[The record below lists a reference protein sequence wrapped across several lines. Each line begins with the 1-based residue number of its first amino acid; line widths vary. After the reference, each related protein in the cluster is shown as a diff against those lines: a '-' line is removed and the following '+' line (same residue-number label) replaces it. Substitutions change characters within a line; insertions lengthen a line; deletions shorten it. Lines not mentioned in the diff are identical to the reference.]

1 MTPVSQ
7 APSEVAPHLARRGLV
22 AVFGSTF
29 LELVGVFMLSP
40 LLLFTLK
47 ANGESTLLAGLF
59 AACGWVGIF
68 LVTPLVAG
76 ITRRLGRRRALWLAA
91 ALPLLATTGFL
102 LTDHLGVWFVLE
114 FLAGMAGG
122 LRWVLAEAV
131 VAECSP
137 PGQRG
142 RYVGLFETMVGVTF
156 VVGPALLA
164 WVLPQRDLALW
175 LVLALTAAGLVWSFG
190 IPALPPSAD
199 TESAPSGVRG
209 MWRAF
214 RAYPVI
220 MAAGLVG
227 GFFESGVS
235 SLLPLYGLALDLSPA
250 TAALLVSA
258 SGLGSAVLM
267 LPAGVLADRMAHH
280 PAQRWGNQ
288 GQARQALMRAFA
300 WLTLAATA
308 LVPWVAPH
316 PVLAWPVVFLWGGA
330 GGCLYTLAM
339 IDIGD
344 RESGLA
350 LVNGTAVLVMAYT
363 LGGVLAP
370 ALGAWALQ
378 VSAQVAFPALMLS
391 VATAGVWALHR
402 SAPNKNGP
410 KGP

>member
-1 MTPVSQ
+1 M
-7 APSEVAPHLARRGLV
+7 
-22 AVFGSTF
+22 FGSTF

-47 ANGESTLLAGLF
+47 ANGESTWLAGLF

-68 LVTPLVAG
+68 LVTPLVAD

-91 ALPLLATTGFL
+91 ALPLLATSGFL
-102 LTDHLGVWFVLE
+102 LTDRLAVWFVLE

-137 PGQRG
+137 EGQRG
-142 RYVGLFETMVGVTF
+142 RYVGLFETMVGATF

-164 WVLPQRDLALW
+164 WVGPQRDVALW
-175 LVLALTAAGLVWSFG
+175 VILALTGAGLLWSG
-190 IPALPPSAD
+190 LIPALPLAED
-199 TESAPSGVRG
+199 AHSAPSGARG
-209 MWRAF
+209 MWQALRAH
-214 RAYPVI
+214 PVV

-235 SLLPLYGLALDLSPA
+235 SLLPLYGLALNLPPTS
-250 TAALLVSA
+250 AALLVSA

-280 PAQRWGNQ
+280 PKGRWGSQ

-316 PVLAWPVVFLWGGA
+316 PSLAWPVVFLWGGA

-344 RESGLA
+344 RERDLA
-350 LVNGTAVLVMAYT
+350 LVNGTAVLVMSYT

-370 ALGAWALQ
+370 ALGAWALD
-378 VSAQVAFPALMLS
+378 VSAHVAFPGLMLG
-391 VATAGVWALHR
+391 VALAGVWALQVR
-402 SAPNKNGP
+402 LRPSSEQQNGP
-410 KGP
+410 KGPQNSQ